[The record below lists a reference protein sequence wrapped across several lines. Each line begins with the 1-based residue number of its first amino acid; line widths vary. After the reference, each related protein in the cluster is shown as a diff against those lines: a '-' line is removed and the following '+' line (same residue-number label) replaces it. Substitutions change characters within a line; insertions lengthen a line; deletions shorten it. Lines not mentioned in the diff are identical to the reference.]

1 MSERLTAGRDRA
13 HSTGVESAI
22 QTLSNQKSLSA
33 ASSRIT
39 YLTNGRAARSRLL

>member
-1 MSERLTAGRDRA
+1 MAERLTAGRERA

-22 QTLSNQKSLSA
+22 HTLSSQKSVSA

-39 YLTNGRAARSRLL
+39 RLISGKAARSRRL